1 MAKIID
7 RGLAGPD
14 DPIYK
19 GGLRVSSVPGS
30 SVLTRNSQASTAGGQ
45 SSDLKAAASLQDK
58 IDSAISEWDKA
69 DGLTSPESTTP
80 DPSGKD

>member
-30 SVLTRNSQASTAGGQ
+30 SVLTKNSPKSTGGENPALAPDDPEPEMKTAREAYEHQAMALASKGQ
-45 SSDLKAAASLQDK
+45 
-58 IDSAISEWDKA
+58 
-69 DGLTSPESTTP
+69 
-80 DPSGKD
+80 